1 MEKKWSELTADEKQ
15 KIRFERWLSP
25 DEVDFVNPEAEARY
39 KERVQRFID
48 VITLKEPDRVP
59 VITPA
64 GYIPAHYCGYTI
76 REAMYEPDKVATAWG
91 KYTRDF
97 DHDVIPNARFLRC
110 GRSLDILGAKG
121 LKWAGNGLPD
131 DCDFQIVELES
142 FKADDYDRYLNDRSD
157 YQIRYTLPRAYRA
170 AEPLGKL
177 PPLRT
182 IQGANPVFADPD
194 VLTAFKALGEA
205 GKADQEWRK
214 MISEI
219 NQRAMALGVP
229 GFSQAFGGGS
239 PFDRIGAMRGTI
251 GTATDMF
258 KQPDKLIAF
267 MEDAVSAMRSQIART
282 ADMSGP
288 PIAFIALHRGA
299 DGWMSEKQ
307 FLTFYWPYLRQVVMA
322 YVEEGIVPQL
332 FAEGG
337 YNSRLEIV
345 KELPPG
351 KVIWHFDKT
360 DMVRAKEVL
369 GDRACIMGN
378 VPSSLLV
385 SETPELVKAHC
396 RKLIETVGKDGG
408 YILSY
413 GATPNQSK
421 IENIN
426 AMRDSAKEYGVYRK

>member
-1 MEKKWSELTADEKQ
+1 MEKKWSELSADEKL
-15 KIRFERWLSP
+15 KMRFDRWLSP
-25 DEVDFVNPEAEARY
+25 DDVEFISPEAEALY
-39 KERVQRFID
+39 KEKVQRFID

-97 DHDVIPNARFLRC
+97 DHDAIPNARFLRC
-110 GRSLDILGAKG
+110 GKSLDILGHKG

-131 DCDFQIVELES
+131 DSDFQIVETENL
-142 FKADDYDRYLNDRSD
+142 KADEYDLYMNDRSD
-157 YQIRYTLPRAYRA
+157 YQIRYILPRTYRA

-177 PPLRT
+177 PPLST
-182 IQGANPVFADPD
+182 IQGANLVFSHPD
-194 VLTAFKALGEA
+194 ILSAFNALGEA
-205 GKADQEWRK
+205 GKAESDWNK
-214 MISEI
+214 MLAGI
-219 NQRAMALGVP
+219 NQRAMAAGIP
-229 GFSQAFGGGS
+229 SFSQAFGGGS
-239 PFDRIGAMRGTI
+239 PFDRVGAMRGTI

-258 KQPDKLIAF
+258 KQPDRLIAV
-267 MEDAVSAMRSQIART
+267 MQTMVEDMLKQISKSADRL
-282 ADMSGP
+282 GP
-288 PIAFIALHRGA
+288 PIAFIPLHRGA

-307 FLTFYWPYLRQVVMA
+307 FLTFYWPYLKQVVMA
-322 YVEEGIVPQL
+322 HIEEGIVPQL
-332 FAEGG
+332 FAEGS
-337 YNSRLEIV
+337 YNTRLEII

-360 DMVRAKEVL
+360 DMATAKKVL
-369 GDRACIMGN
+369 GSRACIMGN
-378 VPSSLLV
+378 VPSSLLI
-385 SETPELVKAHC
+385 SGTPEEVKTHC
-396 RKLIETVGKDGG
+396 RQLIETVGRGGG

-426 AMRDSAKEYGVYRK
+426 AMRDSAKAYGVFSK